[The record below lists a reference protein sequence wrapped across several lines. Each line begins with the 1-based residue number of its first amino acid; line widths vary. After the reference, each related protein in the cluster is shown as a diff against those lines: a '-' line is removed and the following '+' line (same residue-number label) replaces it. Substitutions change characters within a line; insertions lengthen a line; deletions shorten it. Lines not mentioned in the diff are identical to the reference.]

1 MSDKTTNFIALLLLS
16 IMGLI
21 AFASYQGDSLTMDE
35 LSHIPAGYSYVSQQ
49 DFRINPEHPP
59 LIKDLAGFPLLFL
72 DVNFPSDDAA
82 WTEPVNGQWWYG
94 WKLLFNS
101 NNNADL
107 MIFWARLPMIF
118 ILLSLGFILFWW
130 VKKEFDKKTALLV
143 LALFSFSP
151 TLIAH
156 GKLVTT
162 DVGAALGFLIGIIAW
177 IWLLRN
183 PSLKNAFI
191 TGIAFGFCMLLK
203 FSLVLLI
210 PTVGIMAI
218 VYALLHKKN
227 LLYYIGL
234 SVLAGIV
241 GVIFMILPVYL
252 FHVANYPVS
261 RQLRD
266 TQDLLSSSPMPLLR
280 DIVVW
285 MSDKPVLR
293 ALGHYF
299 LGLLMAT
306 QRTAFGNTVYF
317 LGMVSGSGWWYY
329 FPVVYFLKTPLAL
342 HILTFLALALA
353 LWLGL
358 KKAPWSEQPLQR
370 MKNCISEHFP
380 EFSMALFMMIY
391 WGTSI
396 TGNLN
401 IGVRHILPVFP
412 FVYIL
417 ISRGIIEGVAKI
429 ENPAYKKT
437 VWYLVVALI
446 IWYAFSSL
454 STFPHYIPYFS
465 KVVGGT
471 DNGYRYVVDSNY
483 DWGQDLKRL
492 RKWVDENNIQKIKID
507 YFGGADVSYYFGEKA
522 ERVDARSELQKGY
535 LAISATHLMGGQGEP
550 VPGYDQPTG
559 YYDWLENYQPIGRAG
574 KSIFIYYIE

>member
-1 MSDKTTNFIALLLLS
+1 MSDKTTNLIALLLLS
-16 IMGLI
+16 IMGLV
-21 AFASYQGDSLTMDE
+21 AFASYQEDSLTMDE

-72 DVNFPSDDAA
+72 DVNFPSEDAA

-162 DVGAALGFLIGIIAW
+162 DVGAALGFLVGIIAW
-177 IWLLRN
+177 LWLLRN

-191 TGIAFGFCMLLK
+191 TGLAFGFCMLLK

-210 PTVGIMAI
+210 PTVGIMTI

-234 SVLAGIV
+234 SALAGIV

-252 FHVANYPVS
+252 FHVANYPVA

-266 TQDLLSSSPMPLLR
+266 TQDLLSSSPMPFLR

-285 MSDKPVLR
+285 MSNKPILR

-329 FPVVYFLKTPLAL
+329 FPVVYFLKTP
-342 HILTFLALALA
+342 
-353 LWLGL
+353 
-358 KKAPWSEQPLQR
+358 
-370 MKNCISEHFP
+370 
-380 EFSMALFMMIY
+380 
-391 WGTSI
+391 
-396 TGNLN
+396 
-401 IGVRHILPVFP
+401 
-412 FVYIL
+412 
-417 ISRGIIEGVAKI
+417 VA
-429 ENPAYKKT
+429 
-437 VWYLVVALI
+437 
-446 IWYAFSSL
+446 
-454 STFPHYIPYFS
+454 
-465 KVVGGT
+465 
-471 DNGYRYVVDSNY
+471 
-483 DWGQDLKRL
+483 
-492 RKWVDENNIQKIKID
+492 
-507 YFGGADVSYYFGEKA
+507 
-522 ERVDARSELQKGY
+522 
-535 LAISATHLMGGQGEP
+535 
-550 VPGYDQPTG
+550 
-559 YYDWLENYQPIGRAG
+559 
-574 KSIFIYYIE
+574 